1 VSPAGNPVDDGRA
14 AVDSGRPHEALPILE
29 QATRSR
35 PDDAEAWNQLGR
47 ALNNLRRH
55 PEARQAF
62 ETAAGLAPDSADI
75 LTNLG
80 HVCRATG
87 DLSEAARVLR
97 EATRLAPDHRRAL
110 SCLASVLVT
119 SGETEEGL
127 SLVRAAARA
136 AVDDPW
142 PSVQLGDA
150 LQGLG
155 NLEEAESAYRHALKV
170 SPGLSAAQAG
180 LGAAL
185 DALGRY
191 EEAESWLRRALE
203 SSPGDT
209 AAIGSLCHVLELAGR
224 PREVLSL
231 IDAGPWDSAPPWV
244 VATAARQHLRLGQP
258 DLAEQWLTRSDPDA
272 MDRRSRA
279 AVLNVKA
286 ALLDSRGDYPGAF
299 EAFTAA
305 NQTLPSGFDESGY
318 PASVN
323 RLMRFFSR
331 DQMRVLPD
339 SGCDS
344 DRPVFIVGMPR
355 SGTSLVEQI
364 LGSHSQVLACGERR
378 DFYRLPRRL
387 SQGMPGA
394 HWPECLAETSREQL
408 AAAADAYIETAGPVG
423 DRRITD
429 KLPANFL
436 NLGLVQLIF
445 PRPAS
450 SIVAGTRW
458 TPACPVTSRISRAPA
473 WILPADLTTSAC
485 ISRVAAGSWSIG
497 NLRWSCRS
505 TRWTTRPWCRHPS
518 HRSGSWSN
526 SWVSTGRTH
535 VCSFIATRG
544 SCARRAAARSGSR
557 STRPA
562 WVAGAVT
569 RISFSLSGLLWK
581 PAGLTESFPKPAEG
595 GQPAD
600 AICPGQAFFDLLA
613 ILLPG

>member
-14 AVDSGRPHEALPILE
+14 AVDAGRPHEALPILE

-127 SLVRAAARA
+127 SLMRAAARA

-170 SPGLSAAQAG
+170 SPDLSAAQAG

-231 IDAGPWDSAPPWV
+231 IDAAPWDSAPPWV

-364 LGSHSQVLACGERR
+364 LGSHSQVLPCGERR

-445 PRPAS
+445 PRARVIYCRRDPMDTGLSCYQQDFQSAGMDFARRLDHIGLYQQGCSRLMEHWKSALELPIYTVDYEALVSSPESQVRQLVEFMGLDWEDACLQFHRNERIVRTAS
-450 SIVAGTRW
+450 SGQVRQPIYSSSVGRW
-458 TPACPVTSRISRAPA
+458 RRYENFLQP
-473 WILPADLTTSAC
+473 
-485 ISRVAAGSWSIG
+485 
-497 NLRWSCRS
+497 LRFALEA
-505 TRWTTRPWCRHPS
+505 RWP
-518 HRSGSWSN
+518 
-526 SWVSTGRTH
+526 
-535 VCSFIATRG
+535 
-544 SCARRAAARSGSR
+544 
-557 STRPA
+557 
-562 WVAGAVT
+562 
-569 RISFSLSGLLWK
+569 
-581 PAGLTESFPKPAEG
+581 
-595 GQPAD
+595 D
-600 AICPGQAFFDLLA
+600 
-613 ILLPG
+613 